1 VRLATP
7 WRAVVK
13 GWGGYVP
20 ERVVTNDALA
30 EQMDTS
36 DAWIRSCTGIRQRHI
51 AAAGELTS
59 DLAVAAA
66 RPALAR
72 AGLTAADVDLII
84 CATSTPDH
92 TFPATATAIQ
102 RKLECPIGIAFDVQ
116 AVCSGFPYALTVAD
130 QFLRLGEARTALVVG
145 AETFSRLMDWSDRG
159 TSVLFGDG
167 AGALVL
173 AAEPAAEPTAE
184 PTDGAAA
191 PRGILASYLGADGR
205 HYDDLYV
212 DGGPS
217 TTGTTGHLRMN
228 GQEVYRHAVA
238 MLSAA
243 VTEVLDRAGLG
254 LDEVAWVAP
263 HQANKRII
271 DAVAKR
277 LGVSAERVLVAVD
290 RHANTSAASIPL
302 ALDLAA
308 GDGRLKPGDLVV
320 ATAMGG
326 GFTWGA
332 VAFRW

>member
-1 VRLATP
+1 MTTATGL
-7 WRAVVK
+7 RAVIR

-20 ERVVTNDALA
+20 ERVVSNDELA
-30 EQMDTS
+30 AAMDTS
-36 DAWIRSCTGIRQRHI
+36 DAWIRSRTGIRQRHI
-51 AAAGELTS
+51 AAAGEFTS
-59 DLAVAAA
+59 DLAVAAC

-72 AGLTAADVDLII
+72 AGLAAEDVDLII

-92 TFPATATAIQ
+92 TFPATATAVQ
-102 RKLECPIGIAFDVQ
+102 RKLGCPPGIAFDVQ

-159 TSVLFGDG
+159 TAVLFGDG

-173 AAEPAAEPTAE
+173 SAEPGGGEAS
-184 PTDGAAA
+184 
-191 PRGILASYLGADGR
+191 PRGVLASYLGADGR

-238 MLSAA
+238 MLAA
-243 VTEVLDRAGLG
+243 SVTEVLQRAGLS
-254 LDEVAWVAP
+254 LDQVDWIAP
-263 HQANKRII
+263 HQANKRIL

-277 LGVSAERVLVAVD
+277 LAVAPERVLVAVD

-308 GDGRLKPGDLVV
+308 ADGRLERGDLVV